1 MKKSEKQ
8 KKYYEAF
15 DKALDYQNK
24 KQYREAILEY
34 ENGNLKTL
42 DNILSIS

>member
-8 KKYYEAF
+8 KKYYETF

-24 KQYREAILEY
+24 QQYRKAILEY
-34 ENGNLKTL
+34 EKASQIDPKNV
-42 DNILSIS
+42 